1 MIERLKYYILILI
14 HAILEKR
21 KPTDMVI
28 KRIAKALPIYLLK
41 KNLAWV
47 YKKYKAFYCKKS

>member
-1 MIERLKYYILILI
+1 
-14 HAILEKR
+14 
-21 KPTDMVI
+21 MVI